1 MEDYI
6 ILQDYDSYW
15 HEIFFFDHYLTNG
28 EIERIENA
36 VQKVKDELPGEYT
49 SEDVEQAIGEIVPY
63 TKTITLSEMD
73 DHKTI
78 YY

>member
-6 ILQDYDSYW
+6 ILQDYDSDW
-15 HEIFFFDHYLTNG
+15 HEIFFFDHALTNG
-28 EIERIENA
+28 EIERIEN
-36 VQKVKDELPGEYT
+36 VIQKVKDELPDEYT
-49 SEDVEQAIGEIVPY
+49 NEDIEEAINETTPY
-63 TKTITLSEMD
+63 TKSIICSHMD